1 MSKTTWWVD
10 YQNDTG
16 PNDGGFY
23 EWWEVTDGARTFKCD
38 SEEDARCLAVVL
50 NAFERLYG
58 GLPTERMPP

>member
-1 MSKTTWWVD
+1 MTKTTWRVD

-38 SEEDARCLAVVL
+38 SEEDARFLFAIL
-50 NAFERLYG
+50 NKVEND
-58 GLPTERMPP
+58 